1 MSDVL
6 IDQDTMEDIGD
17 SIRSKLGV
25 QTTYLPSE
33 MPSAIMSI
41 SGGGNEM
48 ELTKAEYDAL
58 SEAEKTNGTTYYITD
73 AQSWTSKEVQPVI
86 YSTNEREIGVWTDGK
101 PLYAKTVSF
110 SITVGNGYTRYTHN
124 IANITPIA
132 VEGEIHSS
140 TDDIIYTSG
149 ANAAAHLS
157 FGFSIDTVY
166 LYQTSSYFN
175 GWNARAT
182 LYYTKTTDQA
192 GSGIYTP
199 QGQLAVHYSTEEH
212 VIGTWIDG
220 KPLYEKTITGT
231 TSATSDNTILANLQ
245 GIDNVVNMTGY
256 IKGTGRIITS
266 YVNSSNYVSFY
277 YSTETYNL
285 IVWHPNSATFHG
297 KETAVT
303 IQYTKT
309 TD

>member
-6 IDQDTMEDIGD
+6 IEQDTMEDIGD

-33 MPSAIMSI
+33 MPNAIMSI

-86 YSTNEREIGVWTDGK
+86 YSTDEREIGVWTDGK
-101 PLYAKTVSF
+101 PLYQKTFIFDNVTTLNSWM
-110 SITVGNGYTRYTHN
+110 STNHN
-124 IANITPIA
+124 ISNIDKIIDYNAIFTRTSDNWTAIA
-132 VEGEIHSS
+132 DHFEGSS
-140 TDDIIYTSG
+140 TAYISSNADKTQIHFKIAISIGTYNVSYT
-149 ANAAAHLS
+149 
-157 FGFSIDTVY
+157 I
-166 LYQTSSYFN
+166 
-175 GWNARAT
+175 R
-182 LYYTKTTDQA
+182 YTKTTDQA

-220 KPLYEKTITGT
+220 KTIYEKTLTGLNI
-231 TSATSDNTILANLQ
+231 SATTAWGTQITLISNIDTIIDIKTRDQYGPRAASCQRLDANTFNFKLESGTATIIILTL
-245 GIDNVVNMTGY
+245 
-256 IKGTGRIITS
+256 R
-266 YVNSSNYVSFY
+266 
-277 YSTETYNL
+277 
-285 IVWHPNSATFHG
+285 
-297 KETAVT
+297 
-303 IQYTKT
+303 YTKT